1 MGIYG
6 DFHPYKIM
14 HFISH
19 SLPLFQ
25 GGGKE
30 NPIYAMHLLFTV
42 FTFTFRKTVAD
53 GKNHRFTLKKNK
65 TVI

>member
-25 GGGKE
+25 GGG
-30 NPIYAMHLLFTV
+30 
-42 FTFTFRKTVAD
+42 RKTLFMQCTSFLQFSLLLSERLWLM
-53 GKNHRFTLKKNK
+53 GKITDLH
-65 TVI
+65 